1 MSLLI
6 LRPQPIT
13 DAILTASDVPETD
26 APEWAVGT
34 TYALGDI
41 VKLASTHS
49 LYESGDPANLGKRPD
64 LYPSLWTRI
73 RATNRWRA
81 FDGSGSSRT
90 AQASSISYTF
100 LPGVSVPMLAAL
112 GLQDCASVR
121 VWLDDPVYGVVY
133 DRTINPSATPVM
145 ADWWEWFFGDW
156 KGGTS
161 VALFEDVPSFPSATL
176 HVDLVGTA
184 SLAVAQILFGSPRSW
199 GSGIRYGARV
209 GRQIYSRREVNDFG
223 DIELVKRPS
232 AKRASFEL
240 ILLASEVDAIQ
251 DFMDAIDADVCL
263 FIGCAL
269 YQSTVIFGIFQS
281 FEVLIDNPTEST
293 AQIEILGVT

>member
-100 LPGVSVPMLAAL
+100 LPGVSVPILA
-112 GLQDCASVR
+112 
-121 VWLDDPVYGVVY
+121 
-133 DRTINPSATPVM
+133 DRA
-145 ADWWEWFFGDW
+145 G
-156 KGGTS
+156 
-161 VALFEDVPSFPSATL
+161 
-176 HVDLVGTA
+176 
-184 SLAVAQILFGSPRSW
+184 
-199 GSGIRYGARV
+199 
-209 GRQIYSRREVNDFG
+209 
-223 DIELVKRPS
+223 
-232 AKRASFEL
+232 
-240 ILLASEVDAIQ
+240 
-251 DFMDAIDADVCL
+251 
-263 FIGCAL
+263 
-269 YQSTVIFGIFQS
+269 
-281 FEVLIDNPTEST
+281 
-293 AQIEILGVT
+293 